1 MYLQYKEAESSRELY
16 KYELQK
22 SLEKEKHKNKAH
34 S

>member
-1 MYLQYKEAESSRELY
+1 MYLQYKGTESSREFY

-22 SLEKEKHKNKAH
+22 SLEEEKHKNKAH